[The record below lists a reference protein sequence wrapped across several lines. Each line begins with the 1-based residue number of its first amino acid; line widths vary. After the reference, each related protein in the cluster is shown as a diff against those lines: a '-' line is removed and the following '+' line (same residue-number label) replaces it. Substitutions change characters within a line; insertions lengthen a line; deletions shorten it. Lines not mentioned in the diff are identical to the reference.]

1 MKEELQAAW
10 HAETASLF
18 LRAGKPFAKFREKK
32 LMFPMETDGTAEKIL
47 CKNKKNKN
55 GMEDEMEKGIQILV
69 VEDDPDINGLI
80 LRILRKQGYQVT
92 QAFSGTEAG
101 LWLGQKEY
109 DLMILDLMLPGL
121 DGMAVLEK
129 VRKEWQL
136 EIPVLIL
143 SAKAGLEDKVGLL
156 TAGAD
161 DYMTKPFEP
170 AELTAR
176 VGALLR
182 RSAGRTEKQGRKT
195 AGETEEKAGKENS
208 SLEFSYKN
216 IRLLPESR
224 AVLVKGQEV
233 ELTRYEYEILYLL
246 MQFPEKVFSRESL
259 YEQVWQGGYYGE
271 DNTVNV
277 HVSNLRKK
285 LAAAD
290 PGEEYIKTVWG
301 IGFKMA

>member
-1 MKEELQAAW
+1 MKKE
-10 HAETASLF
+10 
-18 LRAGKPFAKFREKK
+18 
-32 LMFPMETDGTAEKIL
+32 
-47 CKNKKNKN
+47 
-55 GMEDEMEKGIQILV
+55 IQILV

-80 LRILRKQGYQVT
+80 LRILKKQGYQVT

-121 DGMAVLEK
+121 DGKEVLEK
-129 VRKEWQL
+129 VRMERRL
-136 EIPVLIL
+136 ELPVLVL

-170 AELTAR
+170 EELTAR

-182 RSAGRTEKQGRKT
+182 RSLGR
-195 AGETEEKAGKENS
+195 AGKPGGKAYGKREGKEGRGEGGAAANS
-208 SLEFSYKN
+208 PLELSYKKV
-216 IRLLPESR
+216 RLLPEAR
-224 AVLVKGQEV
+224 EVLVKGQEV
-233 ELTRYEYEILYLL
+233 ELTRYEYELLYLL